1 MHWLTNPQVRR
12 QAHAL
17 KWSTYPEDQLPLWVA
32 DLDCEAPPI
41 VKTLLNDAA
50 DHGVFGYGL

>member
-50 DHGVFGYGL
+50 DHGVFGY